1 VLLLASIPPEI
12 QQLIVQL
19 EQLRQQYQIVQSQ
32 RLTLES
38 RQSELKNAISEL
50 ESSEEKFVYKSIGAI
65 LVKRP
70 KDKVLSELKEEL
82 ELIGVRINAVKK
94 QEQSLMDKIKALESK
109 IKSIAGAQRNVT
121 Q

>member
-1 VLLLASIPPEI
+1 MSTIPPEV
-12 QQLIVQL
+12 QQLVVQL

-38 RQSELKNAISEL
+38 RQNEVKNAISEL
-50 ESSEEKFVYKSIGAI
+50 ENSKEEYVYKSIGAI

-70 KDKVLSELKEEL
+70 KEKVLSELKEEL
-82 ELIGVRINAVKK
+82 ELISVRINAIKK
-94 QEQSLMDKIKALESK
+94 QEQSIVDKMKALEGK
-109 IKSIAGAQRNVT
+109 IRSILGAQRNVT